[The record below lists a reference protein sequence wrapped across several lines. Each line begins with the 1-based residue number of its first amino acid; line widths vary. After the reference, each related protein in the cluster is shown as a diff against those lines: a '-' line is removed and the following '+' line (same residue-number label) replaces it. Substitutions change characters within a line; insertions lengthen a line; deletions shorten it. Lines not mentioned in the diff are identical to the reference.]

1 MRGNRGF
8 SLLEVMISAV
18 LLVTALA
25 AVLQAFGSASTV
37 AARNRHLTQAIHV
50 CESVAEALLMREQS
64 DDDLKDIPHVD
75 VLHFDTVGEQVAAPG
90 TYRVSWVVEPN
101 TPIQNVRRITITTR
115 WVEAGGGT
123 TTMTVHRR

>member
-1 MRGNRGF
+1 MKSRGF

-18 LLVTALA
+18 LLVTALS
-25 AVLQAFGSASTV
+25 AVLQSFGSASTV

-50 CESVAEALLMREQS
+50 CESVAEALLLREQG

-75 VLHFDTVGEQVAAPG
+75 VLHFNEVGEQVTAPG
-90 TYRVSWVVEPN
+90 TYRASWVVEPN

-115 WVEAGGGT
+115 WDDAGGGS